1 MRTPWI
7 VEVLI
12 VDLCNKK
19 RDSVAYY
26 QRLDKMKQRLTY
38 VNSYPIYW
46 LPLQVSLVDTWYNV
60 TNKVEEVLQ
69 PRVTSLALCNLVQ
82 LCIFFTGRIISLK
95 NGRLL
100 ILVKSELAVPSYI
113 TEHLG
118 FTRYGKIICDH
129 LP

>member
-1 MRTPWI
+1 VRTPWI

-46 LPLQVSLVDTWYNV
+46 LPLHKWIWSILGTMSP
-60 TNKVEEVLQ
+60 T
-69 PRVTSLALCNLVQ
+69 R
-82 LCIFFTGRIISLK
+82 LK
-95 NGRLL
+95 
-100 ILVKSELAVPSYI
+100 
-113 TEHLG
+113 
-118 FTRYGKIICDH
+118 
-129 LP
+129 